1 MADSVGTKNLA
12 ATLALI
18 IQCPASPAMSSHQPP
33 TPPLALADSLFVD
46 EDYRGA
52 IAEYTSALSSS
63 TSGCSPDLDRFRAY
77 SHRSAAHAHLAD
89 WSSSL
94 SDAEAALSLLSV
106 PDGTVSIEALR
117 EGEEALVNL
126 RAGVAAFHL
135 RQVDLAVGFLEE
147 ADRLGKEAG
156 RHGAVV
162 GDWLKKC
169 REKLAGSGVEEKMP
183 ATVAEA
189 APTSARSTNIASA
202 AKRPEMPKYQY
213 YQSDSGSVLTIQ
225 IPEPNV
231 KPENLHVE
239 FGLDTLTVILTKQGV
254 DFTVI
259 CGTLF
264 DAIDVDKS
272 KVVYK
277 DEKVL
282 IKLRKQEKHEW
293 HELFGAGADKKKGA
307 GEGKEEMKT
316 NSEDT
321 AMDIDSEKVSGSASP
336 KKATGTG
343 SADKTR
349 PYATHKDWDAIER
362 DLKKEEEAEKPEGEE
377 ALNKLFQQIYGN
389 ADEDTRRAMMKS
401 YQTSGGTVLST
412 NWNEVKGKDYEKER
426 QAPKGQEWRD
436 WEGNR
441 LPQKDNTD

>member
-1 MADSVGTKNLA
+1 
-12 ATLALI
+12 
-18 IQCPASPAMSSHQPP
+18 MSSHQPP
-33 TPPLALADSLFVD
+33 TSPLALADSLCVD

-63 TSGCSPDLDRFRAY
+63 TSGCSTDLDRFRAY

-169 REKLAGSGVEEKMP
+169 REKLAGGGAEKKIP
-183 ATVAEA
+183 ATA
-189 APTSARSTNIASA
+189 AAAVPTSTRSTNTASA
-202 AKRPEMPKYQY
+202 ANKRPEMPKYQY
-213 YQSDSGSVLTIQ
+213 YQSDSVLTIQ

-231 KPENLHVE
+231 KPENLRVE

-307 GEGKEEMKT
+307 GEGKEETKT
-316 NSEDT
+316 DAEDT
-321 AMDIDSEKVSGSASP
+321 AMDVSP
-336 KKATGTG
+336 KKATGST
-343 SADKTR
+343 DKTR
-349 PYATHKDWDAIER
+349 PYASHKDWDAIER

-389 ADEDTRRAMMKS
+389 ADEDTRRAMVKS

-426 QAPKGQEWRD
+426 QAPKGQEWKD

>member
-1 MADSVGTKNLA
+1 MTSQTP
-12 ATLALI
+12 T
-18 IQCPASPAMSSHQPP
+18 SS
-33 TPPLALADSLFVD
+33 PLALADSLYVD
-46 EDYRGA
+46 EDYQGA
-52 IAEYTSALSSS
+52 ITEYTSALSSS
-63 TSGCSPDLDRFRAY
+63 SSTSTDLDRFRAY
-77 SHRSAAHAHLAD
+77 SHRSAAHAELSD

-94 SDAEAALSLLSV
+94 SDAESALRLVSV
-106 PDGTVSIEALR
+106 PDGTVSIDALR
-117 EGEEALVNL
+117 GGEEALVNR
-126 RAGVAAFHL
+126 RAGVAAF
-135 RQVDLAVGFLEE
+135 RSGQTDLAVGFLEE

-156 RHGAVV
+156 RDEIVV
-162 GDWLKKC
+162 KDLLMKC
-169 REKLAGSGVEEKMP
+169 RESPKGAKGSGGVEKKMP
-183 ATVAEA
+183 AA
-189 APTSARSTNIASA
+189 APPAVSTSTTANVKR
-202 AKRPEMPKYQY
+202 RPEMPKYQY
-213 YQSDSGSVLTIQ
+213 YQSDSVLTIQ

-231 KPENLHVE
+231 KPENLRVD
-239 FGLDTLTVILTKQGV
+239 FGLDTLTVVLTKQGV

-307 GEGKEEMKT
+307 NEGKGQAAKAT
-316 NSEDT
+316 SSSEGSGED
-321 AMDIDSEKVSGSASP
+321 AKASGSSSP
-336 KKATGTG
+336 NKGAGGSDKA
-343 SADKTR
+343 R
-349 PYATHKDWDAIER
+349 PYASHKDWDAVER

-389 ADEDTRRAMMKS
+389 ADEDTRRAMVKS

-412 NWNEVKGKDYEKER
+412 NWNEVKEKDYEKDR
-426 QAPKGQEWRD
+426 QAPKGQEWKD

>member
-1 MADSVGTKNLA
+1 
-12 ATLALI
+12 
-18 IQCPASPAMSSHQPP
+18 
-33 TPPLALADSLFVD
+33 
-46 EDYRGA
+46 
-52 IAEYTSALSSS
+52 
-63 TSGCSPDLDRFRAY
+63 
-77 SHRSAAHAHLAD
+77 
-89 WSSSL
+89 
-94 SDAEAALSLLSV
+94 
-106 PDGTVSIEALR
+106 
-117 EGEEALVNL
+117 
-126 RAGVAAFHL
+126 
-135 RQVDLAVGFLEE
+135 
-147 ADRLGKEAG
+147 
-156 RHGAVV
+156 
-162 GDWLKKC
+162 
-169 REKLAGSGVEEKMP
+169 
-183 ATVAEA
+183 
-189 APTSARSTNIASA
+189 
-202 AKRPEMPKYQY
+202 MPKYQY
-213 YQSDSGSVLTIQ
+213 YQSDAVLTIQ

-231 KPENLHVE
+231 KPENLIVE

-307 GEGKEEMKT
+307 GEGKEETKT
-316 NSEDT
+316 SSEDT
-321 AMDIDSEKVSGSASP
+321 AMDVDSGTTSGSASP
-336 KKATGTG
+336 KKATGT
-343 SADKTR
+343 SSTDKTR
-349 PYATHKDWDAIER
+349 PYASHKDWDAIER

-389 ADEDTRRAMMKS
+389 ADEDTRRAMVKS

-426 QAPKGQEWRD
+426 QAPKGQEWKD

>member
-1 MADSVGTKNLA
+1 MTSQT
-12 ATLALI
+12 
-18 IQCPASPAMSSHQPP
+18 PMSS
-33 TPPLALADSLFVD
+33 PLALADSLCVD
-46 EDYRGA
+46 EDYQGA
-52 IAEYTSALSSS
+52 ITEYASALSSS
-63 TSGCSPDLDRFRAY
+63 TSTDLDRFRAY
-77 SHRSAAHAHLAD
+77 SHRSAAHAQLSD

-94 SDAEAALSLLSV
+94 SDAESALRLISV
-106 PDGTVSIEALR
+106 PDGTVSIDALR
-117 EGEEALVNL
+117 GGEEALVNR

-135 RQVDLAVGFLEE
+135 GQTDLAVGFLEE

-156 RHGAVV
+156 RNAIAVQ
-162 GDWLKKC
+162 DLLKKC
-169 REKLAGSGVEEKMP
+169 RENPTSAKGTGDVEKKMP
-183 ATVAEA
+183 AAA
-189 APTSARSTNIASA
+189 APAVSTSTANVK
-202 AKRPEMPKYQY
+202 KRPEMPKYQY
-213 YQSDSGSVLTIQ
+213 YQSDSVLTIQ

-231 KPENLHVE
+231 KPENLRVD
-239 FGLDTLTVILTKQGV
+239 FGLDTLTVVLTKQGV

-307 GEGKEEMKT
+307 NDSKGQTAKATSSCEGSGEDAK
-316 NSEDT
+316 
-321 AMDIDSEKVSGSASP
+321 ASASTSP
-336 KKATGTG
+336 KKSAGG
-343 SADKTR
+343 SDKAH
-349 PYATHKDWDAIER
+349 PYASHKDWDAIER
-362 DLKKEEEAEKPEGEE
+362 DLKKEEEEEKPEGEE

-389 ADEDTRRAMMKS
+389 ADDDTRRAMVKS

-412 NWNEVKGKDYEKER
+412 NWKEVKEKDYEKDR
-426 QAPKGQEWRD
+426 QAPKGQEWKD

-441 LPQKDNTD
+441 LPQKDNTE

>member
-1 MADSVGTKNLA
+1 MTSQTP
-12 ATLALI
+12 TT
-18 IQCPASPAMSSHQPP
+18 SS
-33 TPPLALADSLFVD
+33 PLALADSLCVD
-46 EDYRGA
+46 EDYQGA
-52 IAEYTSALSSS
+52 ITEYTSALSSS
-63 TSGCSPDLDRFRAY
+63 STSTSTDFDRFRAY
-77 SHRSAAHAHLAD
+77 SHRSAAHAHLSD

-94 SDAEAALSLLSV
+94 SDAESALRLISV
-106 PDGTVSIEALR
+106 PDGTVSIDALR
-117 EGEEALVNL
+117 GGEEALVNR

-135 RQVDLAVGFLEE
+135 GQTDLAAGFLEE

-156 RHGAVV
+156 RDDIVV
-162 GDWLKKC
+162 KDLLKKC
-169 REKLAGSGVEEKMP
+169 REIPKIAKGSGGDVEKKMP
-183 ATVAEA
+183 AAA
-189 APTSARSTNIASA
+189 APPAVSTST

-213 YQSDSGSVLTIQ
+213 YQSDSVLTIQ

-231 KPENLHVE
+231 KPENLRVD
-239 FGLDTLTVILTKQGV
+239 FGLDRLTVVLTKQGV

-307 GEGKEEMKT
+307 NESKGQTAKANSGTSEGSGE
-316 NSEDT
+316 D
-321 AMDIDSEKVSGSASP
+321 A
-336 KKATGTG
+336 KATGG
-343 SADKTR
+343 SDKAR
-349 PYATHKDWDAIER
+349 PYASHKDWDAIER

-389 ADEDTRRAMMKS
+389 ADDDTRRAMVKS

-412 NWNEVKGKDYEKER
+412 NWNEVKEKDYEKDR
-426 QAPKGQEWRD
+426 QAPKGQEWKD

-441 LPQKDNTD
+441 LPQKDNSD

>member
-1 MADSVGTKNLA
+1 MTSQT
-12 ATLALI
+12 
-18 IQCPASPAMSSHQPP
+18 PMSS
-33 TPPLALADSLFVD
+33 PLALADSLCVD
-46 EDYRGA
+46 EDYQGA
-52 IAEYTSALSSS
+52 ITEYASALSSS
-63 TSGCSPDLDRFRAY
+63 TSTDLDRFRAY
-77 SHRSAAHAHLAD
+77 SHRSAAHAQLSD

-94 SDAEAALSLLSV
+94 SDAESALRLISV
-106 PDGTVSIEALR
+106 PDGTVSIDALR
-117 EGEEALVNL
+117 GGEEALVNR

-135 RQVDLAVGFLEE
+135 GQTDLAVGFLEE

-156 RHGAVV
+156 RNAIAVQ
-162 GDWLKKC
+162 DLLKKC
-169 REKLAGSGVEEKMP
+169 RENPTSAKGSGDVEKKMP
-183 ATVAEA
+183 AAA
-189 APTSARSTNIASA
+189 APAVSTSTANVK
-202 AKRPEMPKYQY
+202 KRPEMPKYQY
-213 YQSDSGSVLTIQ
+213 YQSDSVLTIQ

-231 KPENLHVE
+231 KPENLRVD
-239 FGLDTLTVILTKQGV
+239 FGLDTLTVVLTKQGV

-307 GEGKEEMKT
+307 NESKGQTAKATSSCEGSGEDAK
-316 NSEDT
+316 
-321 AMDIDSEKVSGSASP
+321 ASASISP
-336 KKATGTG
+336 KKSAGG
-343 SADKTR
+343 SDKAH
-349 PYATHKDWDAIER
+349 PYASHKDWDAIER
-362 DLKKEEEAEKPEGEE
+362 DLKKEEEEEKPEGEE

-389 ADEDTRRAMMKS
+389 ADDDTRRAMVKS

-412 NWNEVKGKDYEKER
+412 NWKEVKEKDYEKDR
-426 QAPKGQEWRD
+426 QAPKGQEWKD

-441 LPQKDNTD
+441 LPQKDNTE